1 MLSSFKDAKNNLK
14 ENEMVVVLDFA
25 ENFSFVIQDEV
36 QSFHWNNAQVTIHPF
51 VGYYRENNDIKHIK
65 FVVISECNTHDTVQ
79 VHLFLKKFLVFVKE
93 KLPNI
98 SHMNYY
104 SDGCAGQYKNCKNF
118 LNLCHHEIDFSLT
131 AEWNFFATS
140 HGKGPC
146 DGLGGTLKRLATK
159 ASLQRCSEGL
169 NTEPI
174 LTPMAFFEFCKENTS
189 TNCVFTTY
197 DDYSRS

>member
-1 MLSSFKDAKNNLK
+1 MFEVSKNASFQ
-14 ENEMVVVLDFA
+14 NE
-25 ENFSFVIQDEV
+25 SFC
-36 QSFHWNNAQVTIHPF
+36 
-51 VGYYRENNDIKHIK
+51 IKH
-65 FVVISECNTHDTVQ
+65 FFDWRSISGLKRRPLATGTFTV
-79 VHLFLKKFLVFVKE
+79 
-93 KLPNI
+93 
-98 SHMNYY
+98 
-104 SDGCAGQYKNCKNF
+104 GCGKNF

-189 TNCVFTTY
+189 INCVFTTY